1 MTVKSTPQFFSSL
14 EEAEDSTYNNIRD
27 LNDHPYPDA
36 RKKCLD
42 FWEKF
47 HPYAD
52 TKFLSQ
58 IQKHFG
64 GGYWEMLL
72 VNKML
77 EQSFLLSSEDN
88 GPDICTYIANNKVFI
103 EAVCPNKGNGDNEVT
118 LVVANDTVQSLEEDP
133 ISLRLTAAFA
143 QKNRAFKNYL
153 SEGIVADSDALIVA
167 INGEDIPDIHIDDP
181 YCPRIV
187 KLAYAIGDAVITN
200 NIETGSGS
208 FSYQRRDNILN
219 ANLSPV
225 GTNLFLDLENSH
237 ISAIL
242 YSHENV
248 FNTGNYYLVHN
259 PEAIIPLPSGSFK
272 GVREFCLVSDNNGEY
287 LKWCDY

>member
-1 MTVKSTPQFFSSL
+1 MTVKSISKFFSCL
-14 EEAEDSTYNNIRD
+14 EEAEDSTFNNIRD
-27 LNDHPYPDA
+27 LNDHPYPEA
-36 RKKCLD
+36 RKKCLE

-77 EQSFLLSSEDN
+77 EQNYFLSSKDN
-88 GPDICTYIANNKVFI
+88 GPDICTYIDNNKVFI
-103 EAVCPNKGNGDNEVT
+103 EAVCPNKGDGDNEVV
-118 LVVANDTVQSLEEDP
+118 LVSPNGAVQPLHEDP
-133 ISLRLTAAFA
+133 ISLRLTSAFA
-143 QKNRAFKNYL
+143 QKNKAFKKYL
-153 SEGIVADSDALIVA
+153 RDGIVNDSDILIVA
-167 INGEDIPDIHIDDP
+167 INAEDIPDVRIEDS

-187 KLAYAIGDAVITN
+187 KLAYAIGDAVLTKEIK
-200 NIETGSGS
+200 TGSEF
-208 FSYQRRDNILN
+208 FSYQRREQIMN

-225 GTNLFLDLENSH
+225 GTNLFMRPENSH

-242 YSHENV
+242 YSYENV
-248 FNTGNYYLVHN
+248 FNSGDYYLVHN
-259 PEAIIPLPSGSFK
+259 PKAKIPLPAGSIK
-272 GVREFCLVSDNNGEY
+272 GVREFCLVSGSNGEY
-287 LKWCDY
+287 LKWQDY

>member
-1 MTVKSTPQFFSSL
+1 MTVKSTPPFFSGL
-14 EEAEDSTYNNIRD
+14 EKAEDSTFNHIRD
-27 LNDHPYPDA
+27 LHDHPYPDA

-77 EQSFLLSSEDN
+77 KQGFLLTSEDS
-88 GPDICTYIANNKVFI
+88 GPDICTYIDNYKVFI

-118 LVVANDTVQSLEEDP
+118 PVAANDLVQQLKEDP
-133 ISLRLTAAFA
+133 INLRLTAAFS

-153 SEGIVADSDALIVA
+153 SEGIVANSDALIVA
-167 INGEDIPDIHIDDP
+167 ISGEDIPDVRIEDP

-187 KLAYAIGDAVITN
+187 KLAYAIGAAVITK

-208 FSYQRRDNILN
+208 FSYQRKTQVLN

-225 GTNLFLDLENSH
+225 GTSFFLDPENTH

-248 FNTGNYYLVHN
+248 FNSGDYYLVHN
-259 PEAIIPLPSGSFK
+259 PKALIPLPAGSFK
-272 GVREFCLVSDNNGEY
+272 GVREFYLVSENNGEY
-287 LKWCDY
+287 LKYYDY